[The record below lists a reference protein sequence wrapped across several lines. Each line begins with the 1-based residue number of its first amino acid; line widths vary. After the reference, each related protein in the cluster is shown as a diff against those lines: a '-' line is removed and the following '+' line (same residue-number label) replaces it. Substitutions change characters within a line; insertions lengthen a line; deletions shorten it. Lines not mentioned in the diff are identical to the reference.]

1 MSFILHRLRYPAALA
16 LLFTL
21 GGCGQEPPPAPV
33 PGPKKVE
40 VIKLVPPEAVLRRSF
55 PGYVR
60 AAERV
65 ELSFNVPGKIVE
77 LPVVEG
83 TQVKRGELLARLDD
97 SNYQSRLKAARAEFK
112 KAEANYERAAKLL
125 KDDYISKAEY
135 DQLKAAREVAA
146 ARVATTRKTVDDTR
160 LHAPFSGT
168 VATRIVE
175 NFTEV
180 KAKQPVVNLERVTD
194 LEIVVDVPEQYI
206 ARQAGMP
213 KVQLVARFDAFP
225 DKSFPLTIKEY
236 ATEANP
242 KTGAYQVVTAME
254 RPEGP
259 NILPGMTATVVAQR
273 AGIQSVDTLPFVIP
287 ISAVFAEVMPDPMVW
302 VVDDARRVQRRK
314 VRLGSLTGS
323 ASIEI
328 DDGLKS
334 GETLVIQAVGR
345 LREGM
350 VIDPQPKGKQDE
362 S

>member
-1 MSFILHRLRYPAALA
+1 
-16 LLFTL
+16 
-21 GGCGQEPPPAPV
+21 
-33 PGPKKVE
+33 
-40 VIKLVPPEAVLRRSF
+40 
-55 PGYVR
+55 
-60 AAERV
+60 
-65 ELSFNVPGKIVE
+65 
-77 LPVVEG
+77 
-83 TQVKRGELLARLDD
+83 
-97 SNYQSRLKAARAEFK
+97 
-112 KAEANYERAAKLL
+112 
-125 KDDYISKAEY
+125 
-135 DQLKAAREVAA
+135 
-146 ARVATTRKTVDDTR
+146 
-160 LHAPFSGT
+160 
-168 VATRIVE
+168 
-175 NFTEV
+175 
-180 KAKQPVVNLERVTD
+180 
-194 LEIVVDVPEQYI
+194 
-206 ARQAGMP
+206 
-213 KVQLVARFDAFP
+213 
-225 DKSFPLTIKEY
+225 
-236 ATEANP
+236 
-242 KTGAYQVVTAME
+242 ME